1 MKKYFFGLLIR
12 AKAVVLAIF
21 FVSCM
26 TVMAQTAPK
35 HVTLNIEE
43 FAYKPS
49 KASTAMAIMSF
60 VSDSKSLW
68 IPDKSM
74 TPQMNEA
81 VISGALNLP
90 WIDNAEA
97 GVADY
102 TLKGHFTQMEIMTGD
117 PESVVVRA
125 RTSIIDN
132 KTGEE
137 VASKVVHGSSS
148 YFLSWENTTT
158 MKERAAKSF
167 AYFMQCF
174 IFEALPVTGHILEK
188 GVEQANGKVKEKQCY
203 VDLGSLHGVVPE
215 MMLYVTENGKYKA
228 ELRIVEV
235 LGEDICACKIVKGDS
250 YITKGLAKG
259 VDMVVTSRP
268 KKIDTLM

>member
-1 MKKYFFGLLIR
+1 MRISRINFCCLLF
-12 AKAVVLAIF
+12 AAM
-21 FVSCM
+21 S
-26 TVMAQTAPK
+26 VMSVIAQTAPE
-35 HVTLNIEE
+35 HISLSIEE

-49 KASTAMAIMSF
+49 KSGMAMSILSV

-74 TPQMNEA
+74 APQMNEA
-81 VISGALNLP
+81 VVSGAVNLP
-90 WIDNAEA
+90 WIDRLED
-97 GVADY
+97 GSADY
-102 TLKGHFTQMEIMTGD
+102 TLKGHFTQLEIMTGN

-132 KTGEE
+132 KTGKE
-137 VASKVVHGSSS
+137 VATKVVHGSST
-148 YFLSWENTTT
+148 YALSWENTTT

-188 GVEQANGKVKEKQCY
+188 GVEQDNGKIKEKQCY
-203 VDLGSLHGVVPE
+203 VDLGTLHGVVPE

-228 ELRIVEV
+228 ELRILEV
-235 LGEDICACKIVKGDS
+235 LGDDICACKIVKGDS
-250 YITKGLAKG
+250 YITKSLAKG